1 MIKTTLAALVL
12 ALDQRETAVS
22 GFSMS
27 KNDIELRFSS
37 AKSSSFHL
45 QSELQEAYYTNREV
59 VFGQKDLKPNHFIL
73 VKQRQI
79 LDTKCENKKRLQI
92 KLSICY
98 KTKWDKIKRMISSSC
113 IVQTFL
119 NRNAFN

>member
-1 MIKTTLAALVL
+1 LIKITLAALVL

-45 QSELQEAYYTNREV
+45 QSELQEAYYTNMET
-59 VFGQKDLKPNHFIL
+59 VFGQTDLKPIHLIL
-73 VKQRQI
+73 VKQRQ
-79 LDTKCENKKRLQI
+79 T
-92 KLSICY
+92 
-98 KTKWDKIKRMISSSC
+98 
-113 IVQTFL
+113 L
-119 NRNAFN
+119 NTTYEHK